1 VASGHN
7 LLVEVAISSANGDLG
22 SPAAAAA
29 LAALIGE
36 RSAEDQLG
44 VISGGRRIALSF
56 APSGLAQA
64 AEIEREIDM
73 LTSKLAS
80 VAGLIGATVLAAA
93 IPAATSAFAATPDQ
107 LTVKVSTA
115 DLNLNS
121 EAGARVALAR
131 IRHAAKEICGD
142 SGARTSLDQS
152 MQLQACVNGVVERA
166 VAASNQPTLVA
177 VSQGRHV
184 AAMASAAR

>member
-1 VASGHN
+1 
-7 LLVEVAISSANGDLG
+7 
-22 SPAAAAA
+22 
-29 LAALIGE
+29 
-36 RSAEDQLG
+36 
-44 VISGGRRIALSF
+44 
-56 APSGLAQA
+56 
-64 AEIEREIDM
+64 M

-107 LTVKVSTA
+107 VTVKVSTA
-115 DLNLNS
+115 DLNMNS

-142 SGARTSLDQS
+142 SGARTSLDQT
-152 MQLQACVNGVVERA
+152 MQLHACVNGVVERA

-177 VSQGRHV
+177 VSQGRHM